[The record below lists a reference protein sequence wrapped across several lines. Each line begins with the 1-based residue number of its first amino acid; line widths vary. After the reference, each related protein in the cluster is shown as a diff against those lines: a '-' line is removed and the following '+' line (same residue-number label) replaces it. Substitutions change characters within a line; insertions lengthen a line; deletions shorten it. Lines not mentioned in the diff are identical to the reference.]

1 MTENAPLARLSRFL
15 FTRNH
20 LNPGQ
25 RFRAFL
31 PPTDLKLSVFDTE
44 EMGEPDIW
52 EMARRESEERD
63 QTLYGRADVQT
74 AGVHKVGLRVVLAE
88 PPPRHRHI
96 EGWPSADQKE
106 DQKGLAMELAAL
118 SQAFPVA

>member
-1 MTENAPLARLSRFL
+1 MANAAASTRLSRFL

-31 PPTDLKLSVFDTE
+31 PPTDLNLSVFDTE
-44 EMGEPDIW
+44 QM
-52 EMARRESEERD
+52 RESEIWGLANRESAERN
-63 QTLYGRADVQT
+63 QTLYGRADVQ
-74 AGVHKVGLRVVLAE
+74 AASVQKVGLRVVIAE

-96 EGWPSADQKE
+96 QGWPPADQKE

-118 SQAFPVA
+118 SQAFAAA